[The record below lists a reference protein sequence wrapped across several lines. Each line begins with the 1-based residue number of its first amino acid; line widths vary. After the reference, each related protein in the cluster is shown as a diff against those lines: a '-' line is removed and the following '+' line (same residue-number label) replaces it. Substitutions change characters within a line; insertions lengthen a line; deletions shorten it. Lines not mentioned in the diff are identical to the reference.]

1 MALKDVGIH
10 AIQTYF
16 PRNYIKQQELEK
28 HDGSEGKYTRGLG
41 QLEMGFCYDNEDVNS
56 IALTVT
62 AGLLETYEI
71 DRNSIGFLCVGTE
84 TLVDKSKSVK
94 THLMQLFGENTDIE
108 GVDVKNACFGGTQA
122 LLHAIDWIYSNYE
135 FEKRLAIVVMAD
147 IAVYKNRSER
157 CTGGAGAI
165 ALLIGPNAPIVM
177 ERGLRS
183 FHMSDK
189 TDFYKPIGGP
199 ASEYPIVD
207 GTLSLK
213 AYFEAVDKCYSLYSQ
228 KAQTVVNED
237 RNINDFHSLLFHAP
251 FYKMVQKAFAR
262 MCFTDFE
269 NGSITDSK
277 DLEKLEGLKKLSTDN
292 DSEFQKAKVASTS
305 NLFATKVEKNMILNQ
320 RVGNMYTP
328 SLYAQ
333 LVTLISSGAASA
345 MFSFVFKLDSEN
357 AVKELQKIQNV
368 SIAAIERLDKR
379 CLHTPKEYTQALL
392 EREHLT
398 AAEGAYIPLASRNGF
413 IQHLFPGSYYLTEID
428 EKKRR
433 FYDRV
438 PIQSNEE

>member
-1 MALKDVGIH
+1 
-10 AIQTYF
+10 
-16 PRNYIKQQELEK
+16 
-28 HDGSEGKYTRGLG
+28 
-41 QLEMGFCYDNEDVNS
+41 
-56 IALTVT
+56 
-62 AGLLETYEI
+62 
-71 DRNSIGFLCVGTE
+71 
-84 TLVDKSKSVK
+84 
-94 THLMQLFGENTDIE
+94 
-108 GVDVKNACFGGTQA
+108 VDVKNACFGGTQA

-135 FEKRLAIVVMAD
+135 LEKRLAIVVLAD

-213 AYFEAVDKCYSLYSQ
+213 AYFEAVDKCYASYSQ
-228 KAQTVVNED
+228 KAQTIVNED
-237 RNINDFHSLLFHAP
+237 RNVKDFHSLLFHAP

-269 NGSITDSK
+269 NGSITD
-277 DLEKLEGLKKLSTDN
+277 LEDIEELEELKKLSTDERY
-292 DSEFQKAKVASTS
+292 DSKFQKTTVKSSS

-333 LVTLISSGAASA
+333 LVTLISRVEDFQSLNGQRLLLFSYGSGAASA
-345 MFSFVFKLDSEN
+345 MFSFLFKLDSEN
-357 AVKELQKIQNV
+357 ALKELQKIQIF
-368 SIAAIERLDKR
+368 SKAAVERLDKR
-379 CLHTPKEYTQALL
+379 TKYSPEEYTQALL
-392 EREHLT
+392 DREHLT
-398 AAEGAYIPLASRNGF
+398 AAEGAYIPLAKQNGI
-413 IQHLFPGSYYLTEID
+413 IQPLFPGSYYLTKID